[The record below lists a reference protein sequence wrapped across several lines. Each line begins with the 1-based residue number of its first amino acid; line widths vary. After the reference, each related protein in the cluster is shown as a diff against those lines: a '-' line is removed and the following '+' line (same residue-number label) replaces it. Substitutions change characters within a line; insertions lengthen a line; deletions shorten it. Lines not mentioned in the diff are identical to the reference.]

1 MKVINSF
8 RGDYGFLSNFH
19 ICKIEYNGRKF
30 MHSEGLFQS
39 MKTYDEFY
47 LDKMVLLS
55 PSESKRFGRKV
66 PLRSDWEEVKDECM
80 YNTLVAKFTQNPDLA
95 KKLLATGDALLIEG
109 NTWND
114 RYWGV
119 CRGKGE
125 NRLGILLMLVRED
138 LQKGKIK
145 VK

>member
-1 MKVINSF
+1 
-8 RGDYGFLSNFH
+8 
-19 ICKIEYNGRKF
+19 
-30 MHSEGLFQS
+30 
-39 MKTYDEFY
+39 
-47 LDKMVLLS
+47 
-55 PSESKRFGRKV
+55 
-66 PLRSDWEEVKDECM
+66 M